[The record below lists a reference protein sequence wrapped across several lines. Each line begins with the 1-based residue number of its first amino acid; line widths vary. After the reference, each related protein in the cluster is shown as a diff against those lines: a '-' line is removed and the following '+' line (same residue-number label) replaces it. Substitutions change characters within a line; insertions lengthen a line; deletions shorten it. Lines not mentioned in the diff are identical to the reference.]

1 MSCVF
6 CDIINGRAPGY
17 VVYEDEDVVA
27 ILDKYP
33 AAEGHILVMPR
44 RHHENIYELPDDLL
58 CKVIKATKKVALA
71 VKESLG
77 ATGVR
82 VLQNNG
88 ADAGQVVFHIHFHVI
103 PFYGNYRWNKHELTP
118 EEAERVVSKVKPMLS
133 RMGVSSN
140 AEKH

>member
-27 ILDKYP
+27 ILDKHP

-118 EEAERVVSKVKPMLS
+118 EEAERVVSRVKPMLS
-133 RMGVSSN
+133 RVGVSSN